1 MQKAIITTDKGSKYT
16 IENIIGMTYYAGTL
30 AIIYTEAGETRSTM
44 YSEDSLQKGYINI
57 VTE

>member
-1 MQKAIITTDKGSKYT
+1 MQKAIVTTNKGSKYT
-16 IENIIGMTYYAGTL
+16 IENIIGMTYYTGTL
-30 AIIYTEAGETRSTM
+30 AIIFTENGETKSTM